1 METVSPNFFVN
12 DIEKSIKFYNL
23 LGFKTVATVPE
34 QGEIIWAMMN
44 CGNINFMFQTF
55 KSLGNDL
62 PLVQRQNG
70 GSLILYIQIK
80 GIRNYFNQIKDNV
93 TIIKGLEKTFYGA
106 TEFSIKDINNFI
118 LTFAE
123 DE

>member
-1 METVSPNFFVN
+1 METVSPNFFVD